1 LDKTNVFFLS
11 CDEVISI
18 DNQSWLSID
27 AYTIQNWTKVPM
39 LLSLKHL
46 MDGFNVTSLIIMI
59 MQAIFVF
66 QTLISFSQNYCLFS
80 FNGVNAFQGCYIG
93 VVIQL

>member
-1 LDKTNVFFLS
+1 
-11 CDEVISI
+11 
-18 DNQSWLSID
+18 
-27 AYTIQNWTKVPM
+27 M

-66 QTLISFSQNYCLFS
+66 QTLISFSQN
-80 FNGVNAFQGCYIG
+80 
-93 VVIQL
+93 